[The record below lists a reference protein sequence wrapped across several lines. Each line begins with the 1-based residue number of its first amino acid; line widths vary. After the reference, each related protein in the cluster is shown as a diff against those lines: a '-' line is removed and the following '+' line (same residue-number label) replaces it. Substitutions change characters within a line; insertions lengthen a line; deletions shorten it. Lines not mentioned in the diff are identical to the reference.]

1 MTTTSHHA
9 LRAQLILDE
18 ALRLKPYTDTKG
30 QVTIGVGH
38 NLSARG
44 ISRELALQWLD
55 EDIAETV
62 YDVRRAWPWFDR
74 LDPVRQGVLL
84 NLAFNMGLTVLGK
97 FHRFLDALQAGNY
110 KAAAVE
116 MMDSDWATQVGA
128 RATRLATEMLTGE
141 VKP

>member
-1 MTTTSHHA
+1 MNLAA
-9 LRAQLILDE
+9 LRAQLIVDE

-30 QVTIGVGH
+30 KVTIGVGH

-55 EDIAETV
+55 EDITEAL

-74 LDPVRQGVLL
+74 LDSVRQHVLL
-84 NLAFNMGLTVLGK
+84 NMAFNMGITMLGT

-110 KAAAVE
+110 KTAAVE
-116 MMDSDWATQVGA
+116 MMDSDWATDVGR

>member
-1 MTTTSHHA
+1 MNLTVV
-9 LRAQLILDE
+9 RAQLIADE

-30 QVTIGVGH
+30 HITIGVGR

-44 ISRELALQWLD
+44 IPRELAMQWLD
-55 EDIAETV
+55 EDLAEAA
-62 YDVRRAWPWFDR
+62 YDMRRAWPWVDR
-74 LDPVRQGVLL
+74 LDNVRQHVLL
-84 NLAFNMGLTVLGK
+84 NMTFNMGVTVLGT

-110 KAAAVE
+110 KTAAVE
-116 MMDSDWATQVGA
+116 MMDSDWATDVGT